1 MNYIFA
7 ENLTKHYG
15 DKLLFEGIS
24 FRVDQGKKIALIARN
39 GAGKTTLFKALMGEE
54 PVDEGR
60 IEFKKDLR
68 IGFLKQEP
76 DLLEVNNILQ
86 EVFFSDNPAIAAIRN
101 YEMCLEN
108 PEDEEAMKE
117 AIALMDSQQAWEYEV
132 KVKLILSRL
141 GITRLSQTIG
151 TLSGGEKKRVA
162 LAKVLI
168 SDPDLLILDE
178 PTNHL
183 DLMMIEWLEDF
194 LKTEKMTLLMVTHDR
209 YFLDRVCDEI
219 LELYQGELHRFTGN
233 YSSYLEKKAARDEIQ
248 KRTVERA
255 QSLMRTELDWMRR
268 MPKARGTKAKAR
280 VDSFYRLKETADQ
293 KIGEKQ
299 VSIEIKEERIGGK
312 IVEFHAVKK
321 AFGDL
326 KILDSFDYKFQRYD
340 RVGVVGKNGSG
351 KSTFLN
357 MLTGEEGIDGGKIV
371 IGETLKI
378 GYYRQDG
385 MKIKEQKRIYEV
397 VKDVAEFIP
406 MPGGQKLYAAQLLER
421 FLFPRKT
428 HFNHVSTLS
437 GGERRRLYLLTVL
450 MDNPNFLILDEP
462 TNDLDIMT
470 LSVLE
475 DFLGSFKGCLVIV
488 SHDRF
493 FMDKLVDHIFVFE
506 GEGMTRDFP
515 GNYTHYR
522 EWKRKEDKKKHA
534 ERQAKTES
542 TKPKREKTRR
552 SYQEQRE
559 FEQLEKDLEAL
570 EERKVE
576 LNQRLTEE
584 ITDHNKLIELTT
596 ELDKVVKS
604 LDEKTDRWLELSE
617 FDPN

>member
-183 DLMMIEWLEDF
+183 DLMMIEWLED
-194 LKTEKMTLLMVTHDR
+194 L
-209 YFLDRVCDEI
+209 
-219 LELYQGELHRFTGN
+219 
-233 YSSYLEKKAARDEIQ
+233 S
-248 KRTVERA
+248 
-255 QSLMRTELDWMRR
+255 
-268 MPKARGTKAKAR
+268 
-280 VDSFYRLKETADQ
+280 
-293 KIGEKQ
+293 IG
-299 VSIEIKEERIGGK
+299 
-312 IVEFHAVKK
+312 
-321 AFGDL
+321 
-326 KILDSFDYKFQRYD
+326 
-340 RVGVVGKNGSG
+340 
-351 KSTFLN
+351 
-357 MLTGEEGIDGGKIV
+357 
-371 IGETLKI
+371 
-378 GYYRQDG
+378 
-385 MKIKEQKRIYEV
+385 
-397 VKDVAEFIP
+397 
-406 MPGGQKLYAAQLLER
+406 
-421 FLFPRKT
+421 
-428 HFNHVSTLS
+428 
-437 GGERRRLYLLTVL
+437 
-450 MDNPNFLILDEP
+450 
-462 TNDLDIMT
+462 
-470 LSVLE
+470 
-475 DFLGSFKGCLVIV
+475 
-488 SHDRF
+488 
-493 FMDKLVDHIFVFE
+493 
-506 GEGMTRDFP
+506 
-515 GNYTHYR
+515 
-522 EWKRKEDKKKHA
+522 
-534 ERQAKTES
+534 
-542 TKPKREKTRR
+542 
-552 SYQEQRE
+552 
-559 FEQLEKDLEAL
+559 
-570 EERKVE
+570 
-576 LNQRLTEE
+576 
-584 ITDHNKLIELTT
+584 
-596 ELDKVVKS
+596 
-604 LDEKTDRWLELSE
+604 
-617 FDPN
+617 